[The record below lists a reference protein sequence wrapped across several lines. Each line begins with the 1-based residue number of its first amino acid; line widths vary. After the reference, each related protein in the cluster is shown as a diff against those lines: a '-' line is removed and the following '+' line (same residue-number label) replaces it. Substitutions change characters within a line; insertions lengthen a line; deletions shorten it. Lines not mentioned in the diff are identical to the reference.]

1 MRQQE
6 SSPMAID
13 LAPRQPMIHFDFE
26 PFLRSSAC
34 YRPTTPIPSG
44 DSVHGN
50 PPGPKCDPLRDHF
63 ESEPSLAHFESA
75 NALQCADRS
84 SYRIDEQP
92 IRPEWPC
99 RSSHACSNI
108 ARNLRRKTPK
118 QYSHPSIEPT
128 QGASRKPNG
137 LRQPGKGQGKHCVE
151 T

>member
-6 SSPMAID
+6 SSPRATD
-13 LAPRQPMIHFDFE
+13 LVPRQRMIHFDFA
-26 PFLRSSAC
+26 PFPISSAC
-34 YRPTTPIPSG
+34 YRRTTPIPSG
-44 DSVHGN
+44 DLVHGN

-63 ESEPSLAHFESA
+63 ERAPSLEHSESA
-75 NALQCADRS
+75 NVLRCGDLS

-99 RSSHACSNI
+99 RSWCACSNT

-118 QYSHPSIEPT
+118 QYSHPSIVPT
-128 QGASRKPNG
+128 KGASRKPNG
-137 LRQPGKGQGKHCVE
+137 LRQPGKDQGKHCVE